1 MIRNPIAIVVV
12 GTFAIALA
20 FGYEFYNNT
29 TNKQPVA
36 WDSLGIS
43 IDSIFVQKIDDM
55 RAQEVQFFNQGNL
68 QFFIGRLIDLN
79 FFPSEINNVTGLA
92 ELEFPGIFTS
102 ISTIDTSLMSWV
114 ITDELRYTNAMITF
128 DGSVQDINGQYD
140 PITLQ
145 TVNLLE
151 IQTMLT
157 LKLDT
162 GGFTNEGDD

>member
-1 MIRNPIAIVVV
+1 MN
-12 GTFAIALA
+12 
-20 FGYEFYNNT
+20 
-29 TNKQPVA
+29 
-36 WDSLGIS
+36 
-43 IDSIFVQKIDDM
+43 
-55 RAQEVQFFNQGNL
+55 
-68 QFFIGRLIDLN
+68 
-79 FFPSEINNVTGLA
+79 
-92 ELEFPGIFTS
+92 
-102 ISTIDTSLMSWV
+102 WV